1 MVMATGAL
9 IATGT
14 HHTGT
19 TITAQA
25 TPADA
30 PTNTSRPTSVHHDDQ
45 AVTMPAAT
53 VEPAPVPA
61 HLLPNAR
68 FAATNHEH
76 TTGRPITPEEL
87 SARIGITPAVAGQLL
102 THLSASTPTPA
113 RVNGTAITT
122 GGAR

>member
-14 HHTGT
+14 HHTRT
-19 TITAQA
+19 TTTPA

-30 PTNTSRPTSVHHDDQ
+30 STDTSPPTSTHHDAP
-45 AVTMPAAT
+45 AVTTPAD

-61 HLLPNAR
+61 RLLPSAR

-87 SARIGITPAVAGQLL
+87 SARIGITPAVAAQVL
-102 THLSASTPTPA
+102 THLGASTPTPA
-113 RVNGTAITT
+113 RINGTAITT